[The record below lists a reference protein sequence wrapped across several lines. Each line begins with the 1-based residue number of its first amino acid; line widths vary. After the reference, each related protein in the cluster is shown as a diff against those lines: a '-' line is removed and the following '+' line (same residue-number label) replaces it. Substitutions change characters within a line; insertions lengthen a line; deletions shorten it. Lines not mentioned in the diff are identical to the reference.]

1 MSPFL
6 CWLFFI
12 PRRWVSYSI
21 QSSYLDL
28 VSSAGIRSDTDL
40 FFFFFFFYFF
50 YSFFLHVHR
59 ISGTV
64 PLLLFSFQRIHCEFM
79 LDMGFII
86 TCLQADGR

>member
-28 VSSAGIRSDTDL
+28 VSSAGIRSDTDW
-40 FFFFFFFYFF
+40 FFFFFFLI
-50 YSFFLHVHR
+50 FLDLFLVKVKS
-59 ISGTV
+59 ICGDGA
-64 PLLLFSFQRIHCEFM
+64 LLLFSFQRIHCEFM